1 MLNINRLFTESL
13 QPGRGAELLRAKDVA
28 DAISIESR
36 RAKTAEKTHRL
47 TEKPPCLV
55 AMKHID
61 LDTVVETV
69 RVLRLMDDRTLL
81 DKYNRSASR

>member
-1 MLNINRLFTESL
+1 
-13 QPGRGAELLRAKDVA
+13 VA
-28 DAISIESR
+28 DPISIESR
-36 RAKTAEKTHRL
+36 RPKTVEKAPRL

-61 LDTVVETV
+61 LDTVLETV

-81 DKYNRSASR
+81 DKYNRSVSR